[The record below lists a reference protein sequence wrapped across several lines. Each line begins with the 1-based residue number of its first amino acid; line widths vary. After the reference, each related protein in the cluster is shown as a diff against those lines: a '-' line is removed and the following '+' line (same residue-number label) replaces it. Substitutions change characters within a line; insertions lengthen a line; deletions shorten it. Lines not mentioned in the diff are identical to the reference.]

1 MTRFDNRHIV
11 CQHMLWQNRIA
22 TFSKIDVTSSNAL
35 EVKKGKSRDVSGRDP
50 NLEPAREMYYG
61 RGYASLNK

>member
-1 MTRFDNRHIV
+1 MIIGLFVHRLCIEY
-11 CQHMLWQNRIA
+11 NRIE
-22 TFSKIDVTSSNAL
+22 TFKKCKIDVTSSNAL

-50 NLEPAREMYYG
+50 KLASAREMYYG